1 MANPILVTGAAGR
14 VGAVGRTVTELLLKQ
29 GKAVRAMVRT
39 EDERAQALRALG
51 AEVVVGNLLDLDS
64 MHRAIAGCETM
75 YFGMSVSDTYLAATV
90 NTAAVAKHHGVK
102 AFINMSQMTVSQ
114 MSITETTPSPQHKL
128 HWLAEQALNWSG
140 LPVVHVRPTVFLE
153 GFFLT
158 LTPDSVRESDQIKL
172 PFGEGKTSP
181 VAAEDVARAI
191 AALLA
196 NPQPHIGKIY
206 HLTGPQSENM
216 HFFAQEYSKALGRT
230 ITLSG
235 HSRRAVAGRPAQAGL
250 AGSPGEPPG
259 GVGRSASRGA
269 LRPDVGRRAHTDG
282 ARAAECAG
290 VRQEKCGDIHP
301 IGKSSLSVFGCSHS
315 SLCPGRKISTWPI
328 MTWRTTP
335 AGTEALGFQNPVH

>member
-1 MANPILVTGAAGR
+1 MPNPILVAGAAGR

-39 EDERAQALRALG
+39 DDERAQALRGMG

-64 MHRAIAGCETM
+64 MHKAIAGCERM
-75 YFGMSVSDTYLAATV
+75 YFSMSVSDAYLAATV
-90 NTAAVAKHHGVK
+90 NAAAVAKHHGVK

-114 MSITETTPSPQHKL
+114 MRITETTPSPQHKL

-158 LTPDSVRESDQIKL
+158 LTSDSVRESDQIRL

-196 NPQPHIGKIY
+196 NPQPHIGKIF

-216 HFFAQEYSKALGRT
+216 HFFAQEYSKALGRA
-230 ITLSG
+230 ISYQDIPVEPWRDDLLN
-235 HSRRAVAGRPAQAGL
+235 RRWPVHVVTHLAALADLHRAGRFDRTSEDVRTLTGQ
-250 AGSPGEPPG
+250 EPLTVQEFVRKNAPTFTP
-259 GVGRSASRGA
+259 SAK
-269 LRPDVGRRAHTDG
+269 
-282 ARAAECAG
+282 AA
-290 VRQEKCGDIHP
+290 
-301 IGKSSLSVFGCSHS
+301 
-315 SLCPGRKISTWPI
+315 
-328 MTWRTTP
+328 
-335 AGTEALGFQNPVH
+335 

>member
-1 MANPILVTGAAGR
+1 MPNPILVAGAAGR

-39 EDERAQALRALG
+39 DDERAQALRGMG

-64 MHRAIAGCETM
+64 MHKAIAGCERM
-75 YFGMSVSDTYLAATV
+75 YFSMSVSDAYLAATV
-90 NTAAVAKHHGVK
+90 NAAAVAKHHGVK

-158 LTPDSVRESDQIKL
+158 LTSDSVRESDQIRL

-216 HFFAQEYSKALGRT
+216 HFFAQEYSKALGRA
-230 ITLSG
+230 ISYQDIPVEPWRDDLLN
-235 HSRRAVAGRPAQAGL
+235 RRWPVHVVTHLAALADLHRAGRFDRTSEDVRTLTGQ
-250 AGSPGEPPG
+250 EPLTVQEFVRKNAPTFTP
-259 GVGRSASRGA
+259 SAK
-269 LRPDVGRRAHTDG
+269 
-282 ARAAECAG
+282 AA
-290 VRQEKCGDIHP
+290 
-301 IGKSSLSVFGCSHS
+301 
-315 SLCPGRKISTWPI
+315 
-328 MTWRTTP
+328 
-335 AGTEALGFQNPVH
+335 

>member
-39 EDERAQALRALG
+39 DDERAQALRALG

-64 MHRAIAGCETM
+64 MHRAIDGVETM
-75 YFGMSVSDTYLAATV
+75 YFGLSVSDTYLAATV

-158 LTPDSVRESDQIKL
+158 LTPESVRESDQIKL

-191 AALLA
+191 AALLT

-216 HFFAQEYSKALGRT
+216 RFYAEEYSKALGRT
-230 ITLSG
+230 ITYQDIPVEPWRDDLLN
-235 HSRRAVAGRPAQAGL
+235 RRWPVHVVNHLAALADLHRAGRFDRTSDEVRTLTGQ
-250 AGSPGEPPG
+250 EPLS
-259 GVGRSASRGA
+259 VQ
-269 LRPDVGRRAHTDG
+269 
-282 ARAAECAG
+282 EF
-290 VRQEKCGDIHP
+290 VRQNAAT
-301 IGKSSLSVFGCSHS
+301 F
-315 SLCPGRKISTWPI
+315 
-328 MTWRTTP
+328 TP
-335 AGTEALGFQNPVH
+335 SAKAA